1 MSNYFTPLKKATLQK
16 GKERK
21 QPYQKTVVSLLNYS
35 KSIEVKHS
43 KLYGTLLFIN
53 N

>member
-21 QPYQKTVVSLLNYS
+21 QPYQKTVNYS